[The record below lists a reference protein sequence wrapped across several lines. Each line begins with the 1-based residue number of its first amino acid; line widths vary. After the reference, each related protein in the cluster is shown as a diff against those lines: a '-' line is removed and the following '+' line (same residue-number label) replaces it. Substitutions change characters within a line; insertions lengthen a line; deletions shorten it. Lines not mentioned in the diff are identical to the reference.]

1 MVEFLWFLAC
11 VVFAVVGHNLY
22 ILLQFN
28 YLVQVCV
35 SGFFFFFFRFD
46 VEKIRSPLFFSS
58 SSLIRRTVNM
68 SRMSYLVNDAFTFQN
83 YVNGVFDGI
92 LIAEVA
98 LDRLLHDGGQSALV
112 NNYTSVSISC

>member
-1 MVEFLWFLAC
+1 MLP
-11 VVFAVVGHNLY
+11 
-22 ILLQFN
+22 
-28 YLVQVCV
+28 
-35 SGFFFFFFRFD
+35 
-46 VEKIRSPLFFSS
+46 RS
-58 SSLIRRTVNM
+58 
-68 SRMSYLVNDAFTFQN
+68 N

>member
-1 MVEFLWFLAC
+1 
-11 VVFAVVGHNLY
+11 
-22 ILLQFN
+22 
-28 YLVQVCV
+28 
-35 SGFFFFFFRFD
+35 
-46 VEKIRSPLFFSS
+46 
-58 SSLIRRTVNM
+58 M

-112 NNYTSVSISC
+112 NNYTSVSISCYPCFQSHLRPKYSYLTKMIAYALTFVFTVEIFRFLHLSSKHFLEFLQVRSS

>member
-1 MVEFLWFLAC
+1 
-11 VVFAVVGHNLY
+11 
-22 ILLQFN
+22 
-28 YLVQVCV
+28 
-35 SGFFFFFFRFD
+35 
-46 VEKIRSPLFFSS
+46 
-58 SSLIRRTVNM
+58 M